1 MFPFLG
7 QPCDLGPRLLQV
19 LFQRL
24 LPAEG
29 AGAGTGSHSHP
40 VLRHPLQGNGP
51 GSHQRGR
58 DLCQQLIQGPLVGHP
73 KVRQHV
79 VVDGHPSTQ
88 PPVSIVFLAQA
99 RQLPGTAYPF
109 HSAEQP
115 QGQQHFRVRCG
126 AARPVQ
132 RRFDGAVEG
141 RQVQLF
147 QQAPDSPGRV
157 VFSQRCIQV
166 PGQKLELLPV
176 WLEHASLLGTGRR
189 RRYPLLG
196 WRQFEQRRFSH
207 SSPPKHLFPLLSLI
221 PTRRARPWGCI
232 YSHALRVTL
241 AMGLRKASTYSVNL
255 VLDSSACR
263 DTWVLPTRPPSIC
276 WVCEGCLPPSALLR
290 TGPRAPR
297 GKGALPPYRSPVGPE
312 RQFGA
317 RLVTCA

>member
-1 MFPFLG
+1 MVEVRGWVTLARLAMVWVCCCRSFAAWAWGRYRNACSARSLAAPGALAHARVRMFPFLG

-232 YSHALRVTL
+232 YSHALSPSWRCSRTR
-241 AMGLRKASTYSVNL
+241 GCST
-255 VLDSSACR
+255 DC
-263 DTWVLPTRPPSIC
+263 
-276 WVCEGCLPPSALLR
+276 GPSA
-290 TGPRAPR
+290 
-297 GKGALPPYRSPVGPE
+297 E
-312 RQFGA
+312 A
-317 RLVTCA
+317 RR